1 MKMVLACVGQVPA
14 ESLDAG
20 MRLPIVESLTIL
32 SFLLVQRR
40 VITNLLYFLWTFEVF
55 QPLQLFGKNCP
66 VDTGSVTELTRC
78 SVPISDR
85 LV

>member
-1 MKMVLACVGQVPA
+1 MVLACVGQVPA

-55 QPLQLFGKNCP
+55 QPGKNCP